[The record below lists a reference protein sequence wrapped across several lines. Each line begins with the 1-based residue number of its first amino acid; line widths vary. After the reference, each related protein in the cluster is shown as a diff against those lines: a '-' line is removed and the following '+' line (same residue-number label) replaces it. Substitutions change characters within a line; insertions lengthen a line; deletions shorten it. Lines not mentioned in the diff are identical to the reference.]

1 MDATERARWK
11 KLDALLEAALEQPEH
26 ARLEWLEQA
35 CPEPGLRAQLL
46 DLLRRERGDSGPL
59 EALAARL
66 AHDIDSERLRG
77 RELGGWRLQELL
89 GEGGMATVWR
99 ATREIGGYARES
111 ALKCLKLGLYSPE
124 LRQRFVDEQSILARL
139 EHPHIA
145 RLYDA
150 GIADDGTPFL
160 AMELVRGLDL
170 IRHADAER
178 LDTGQR
184 VALFVKVVEAVGYA
198 HRELVVHRDL
208 KPANILVDAQG
219 EPRLLDF
226 GIARLIEPGSGR
238 VATTALRPLTPE
250 YAAPEQLRGEPVG
263 VRADIYALGLLLHE
277 LLCGE
282 RAPADPQQREQGG
295 PSTRLRRSA
304 QREVIAER
312 RHRSAQRLQRELRGD
327 LDLVVQRCLRVEPA
341 QRYPSAEALAED
353 LRRWL
358 QQRPISARQGN
369 RRYRIRRY
377 LQRHWLPLSAAAL
390 VLLSLSAGITLALR
404 QAARADAEAAAA
416 RQAEAEARSQAQRA
430 QTITGFVVGLFRA
443 QLPGRPRDEM
453 PSTREL
459 VDRGIEQARD
469 PAAGP
474 PDLRAD
480 LMLTLGEIVMARLQ
494 FDEAMALAEEAQ
506 SLLGD
511 AATAPPEAWGRAL
524 HLRADVFRFQRRYE
538 DLRVA
543 LDAGIAFHDARAPLA
558 VRRLEMLRERAG
570 LERHMENFG
579 ESERLLAALRV
590 EIEGRDDIGDL
601 PMRLLGDLANVYG
614 AQGRMREAAAM
625 HEEVLAIKRATPET
639 SAVSLSISLF
649 NLGSARFSMGAL
661 DEARQRF
668 DEVQATL
675 ASIDTPVQ
683 VRAAALH
690 AQARLEHALGRAERA
705 LELERASAQEWA
717 RNLGHA
723 SADQDYLEDWHSG
736 RILADLGRREE
747 ARLRLERAVSRMQ
760 TRQDA
765 PPPRIAGVQARLAQ
779 IHCEQA
785 EVEAA
790 RVWLAQAR
798 STLGG
803 GAHELLDEA
812 EAVCAMAEGRAE
824 AAVEGLQNRR
834 LRDPLSVDDPEFD
847 RMRVETLLA
856 EALAAAGRA
865 SESRVLADEIEARL
879 ERIGAVPEHALRLRV
894 QALRR

>member
-1 MDATERARWK
+1 MDATERARWQK
-11 KLDALLEAALEQPEH
+11 IDALFEAALEQPEH
-26 ARLEWLEQA
+26 ARLDWLQQA
-35 CPEPGLRAQLL
+35 CPEPDLHAQVL
-46 DLLRRERGDSGPL
+46 DLLRREREDSGPL
-59 EALAARL
+59 EALAAQL

-77 RELGGWRLQELL
+77 RELGGWKLVELL

-99 ATREIGGYARES
+99 ATREVGDYRREA
-111 ALKCLKLGLYSPE
+111 ALKCLKLGLYSPD
-124 LRQRFVDEQSILARL
+124 LRQRFFDEQAILARL

-150 GIADDGTPFL
+150 GIGDDGTPYL
-160 AMELVRGLDL
+160 AMEWVRGLDL
-170 IRHADAER
+170 IAHADAR
-178 LDTGQR
+178 QLDPAQR
-184 VALFVKVVEAVGYA
+184 VALFLKVVDAVAHA

-208 KPANILVDAQG
+208 KPANILVDEHG

-238 VATTALRPLTPE
+238 VATTALRPHTPD
-250 YAAPEQLRGEPVG
+250 YAAPEQLQGEPVG
-263 VRADIYALGLLLHE
+263 VRADVYALGLLLHE

-282 RAPADPQQREQGG
+282 RAPSDLQQREQGG

-304 QREVIAER
+304 RRDAIAELR
-312 RHRSAQRLQRELRGD
+312 RRSAARLQRELRGD
-327 LDLVVQRCLRVEPA
+327 LDLIVQRCLRIEPP

-353 LRRWL
+353 LRRW
-358 QQRPISARQGN
+358 QQRRPINARQGN
-369 RRYRIRRY
+369 RRYRLRRF

-404 QAARADAEAAAA
+404 EATRADAEAAAA

-430 QTITGFVVGLFRA
+430 QAISSFVVGLFRA

-506 SLLGD
+506 VLLGD
-511 AATAPPEAWGRAL
+511 AATAEPDAWGRAL

-538 DLRVA
+538 DLRIA
-543 LDAGIAFHDARAPLA
+543 LDVGIAFHDARAPDA

-570 LERHMENFG
+570 LERHMENFA

-614 AQGRMREAAAM
+614 MQGRMREAAAM
-625 HEEVLAIKRATPET
+625 HEEVLAIKRATPDT
-639 SAVSLSISLF
+639 GAVSLSISLF

-661 DEARQRF
+661 DEARRRF

-675 ASIDTPVQ
+675 APIDTPVQ

-690 AQARLEHALGRAERA
+690 ARARLEHAQGRAERA

-723 SADQDYLEDWHSG
+723 SPDQDYLEDWHSG
-736 RILADLGRREE
+736 RILADLGRRDE
-747 ARLRLERAVSRMQ
+747 ARVRLERALRRMQ

-785 EVEAA
+785 EVELA
-790 RVWLAQAR
+790 RAWLAQAR

-803 GAHELLDEA
+803 GSLEPLEEA
-812 EAVCAMAEGRAE
+812 EAACALAEGRAA
-824 AAVEGLQNRR
+824 AAVEGLQDRR
-834 LRDPLSVDDPEFD
+834 QRSSHSVDDPEFD
-847 RMRVETLLA
+847 RLRVETLLA
-856 EALAAAGRA
+856 EALAAAGRLE
-865 SESRVLADEIEARL
+865 ESRVLADEIQARL
-879 ERIGAVPEHALRLRV
+879 DRIGAVPEHALRSRL